1 MLVLLEEVV
10 DEVTI
15 PMALLHTCISMGIVF
30 AMLIAIS
37 FIIFLLKFV
46 PALLSPKPAKVE
58 RPAAPAVPGAKRMSA
73 PAKAAG
79 SGNDPAGD
87 GQLIAVLAAAV
98 AACLTEETGVPVAPD
113 GLVIRSV
120 KKR

>member
-1 MLVLLEEVV
+1 MLVLLEEVT

-46 PALLSPKPAKVE
+46 PALLSPRPVKVE
-58 RPAAPAVPGAKRMSA
+58 RPVAPKTKATRQEDTPIRAAA
-73 PAKAAG
+73 
-79 SGNDPAGD
+79 SGNDGAGD
-87 GQLIAVLAAAV
+87 QQLIAVLAAAV
-98 AACLTEETGVPVAPD
+98 AACMTEETGVPVAPD

-120 KKR
+120 KRR

>member
-1 MLVLLEEVV
+1 MLVLLEEVT

-46 PALLSPKPAKVE
+46 PALLSPRPVKVE
-58 RPAAPAVPGAKRMSA
+58 RPVAPKTKATRQEDTPIRAAAL
-73 PAKAAG
+73 
-79 SGNDPAGD
+79 GNDGAGD
-87 GQLIAVLAAAV
+87 QQLIAVLAAAV
-98 AACLTEETGVPVAPD
+98 AACMTEETGVPVAPD

-120 KKR
+120 KRR